1 LIIIHYF
8 LKALNSQID
17 SLRSDCERLHQ
28 ANTDLQRQ
36 RDILEEEKEDLQKDR
51 IRQVKENERCIKVVE
66 NLENKISQLKKDVT
80 ELREHYHA
88 EKLAKDVLTQEK
100 HVLCKLFE
108 LQIRIF
114 IAMNFCIL
122 ADALSRSEA
131 YRAEAELDLS
141 KERNEGA
148 ALRDLLCKIQALNE
162 GLAQDKI
169 ELNKIILL
177 VCRSSLEEIVLD

>member
-1 LIIIHYF
+1 LNCKYEYLSIGF
-8 LKALNSQID
+8 L
-17 SLRSDCERLHQ
+17 
-28 ANTDLQRQ
+28 
-36 RDILEEEKEDLQKDR
+36 
-51 IRQVKENERCIKVVE
+51 
-66 NLENKISQLKKDVT
+66 
-80 ELREHYHA
+80 
-88 EKLAKDVLTQEK
+88 
-100 HVLCKLFE
+100 
-108 LQIRIF
+108 
-114 IAMNFCIL
+114 IL

-177 VCRSSLEEIVLD
+177 VCRISLEEIFFD